1 MQPVALKLDLSLGT
15 PDFSFFPK
23 VNDVPQENVD
33 FQFYFPIPI
42 PVATFLFG
50 GNVRFRRE
58 NFRRDFLAGE
68 S

>member
-15 PDFSFFPK
+15 PYFSFFPK
-23 VNDVPQENVD
+23 ANDGPQENVD
-33 FQFYFPIPI
+33 FHFPIPI

-50 GNVRFRRE
+50 GNARFRRE
-58 NFRRDFLAGE
+58 NFQRDFLAGE

>member
-1 MQPVALKLDLSLGT
+1 MQPVALKLDSSLGT
-15 PDFSFFPK
+15 PDYSFFPK
-23 VNDVPQENVD
+23 ENDVPQENVD
-33 FQFYFPIPI
+33 FHFPIPI